1 MNKHYITPQQLLQDS
16 FALAWQVFESGYS
29 PNYIVGVWRGGTP
42 VGIAVHELLDILG
55 VKSDHWAIRTQS
67 YNGIAQRQHRVQVDG
82 LNYLTERVRP
92 TDTLLLVDDVYD
104 TGLSLQQI
112 VLDLQ
117 QACGASTP
125 EIRIATPW
133 FKPANNQTLRTPDYF
148 IHQTSDWLV
157 FPHELDGLEI
167 DEMRANKPELAPLMD
182 ALETRLKRRSCHNSQ
197 N

>member
-1 MNKHYITPQQLLQDS
+1 VNKHYITPQQLLQDS

-55 VKSDHWAIRTQS
+55 VESDHTAIRTQS
-67 YNGIAQRQHRVQVDG
+67 YSGIAQRGHRVRVDG
-82 LNYLTERVRP
+82 LNYLTERVSSM
-92 TDTLLLVDDVYD
+92 DTLLLVDDVYD

-112 VLDLQ
+112 ILDLQ
-117 QACGASTP
+117 QACGPGTP

-133 FKPANNQTLRTPDYF
+133 FKPANNQTRRTPDYF

-182 ALETRLKRRSCHNSQ
+182 ALETRLKRRSAPTT
-197 N
+197 

>member
-1 MNKHYITPQQLLQDS
+1 VNKHYITPQQLLQDS

-55 VKSDHWAIRTQS
+55 VEADHMAIRTQS
-67 YNGIAQRQHRVQVDG
+67 YNGIAQRQHRVRVDG
-82 LNYLTERVRP
+82 LNYLTERVSP

-117 QACGASTP
+117 QACGAGTP

-133 FKPANNQTLRTPDYF
+133 FKPANNQTRRTPDYF

-182 ALETRLKRRSCHNSQ
+182 ALETRQKRRSLS
-197 N
+197 